1 MGSDA
6 THWERVYQTKNFDS
20 VSWYTPHLKTSLSI
34 INELKSDKAKSL
46 IDIGG
51 GESTLLDDL
60 ILQGH
65 LNLSLIDISTSAVN
79 FLKNRL
85 VEHSDKIK
93 WHTGDITEYS
103 FLDEQFDFWHDRAVF
118 HFLTKAESRQRYTEL
133 LSKSIKKGGHV
144 LIATFSDEGPL
155 KCSGLTV
162 ERYSVTK
169 LSKELGYNFKLV
181 GSKIEE
187 HHTPFNT
194 TQEFL
199 YCWFRRT

>member
-34 INELKSDKAKSL
+34 INELKPDKTKSL

-65 LNLSLIDISTSAVN
+65 LDLSLIDISTSAVS

-85 VEHSDKIK
+85 VEHSHKIN

-162 ERYSVTK
+162 ERYNVTK

-187 HHTPFNT
+187 HHTPFKT

-199 YCWFRRT
+199 YCWFKRT

>member
-6 THWERVYQTKNFDS
+6 PHWERVYQPKNFDS

-34 INELKSDKAKSL
+34 INELKPDKTKSL

-65 LNLSLIDISTSAVN
+65 LDLSLIDISTSAVS

-85 VEHSDKIK
+85 VEHSHKIK

-181 GSKIEE
+181 GSKIEK

>member
-103 FLDEQFDFWHDRAVF
+103 FLGEQFDFWHDRAVF
-118 HFLTKAESRQRYTEL
+118 HFLTKAESRQRYKEL
-133 LSKSIKKGGHV
+133 LSKSIKKGGYV
-144 LIATFSDEGPL
+144 LIATFSADGPL

-169 LSKELGYNFKLV
+169 LSKELGSNFKLV

-194 TQEFL
+194 TQEFV
-199 YCWFRRT
+199 YCWFKRT